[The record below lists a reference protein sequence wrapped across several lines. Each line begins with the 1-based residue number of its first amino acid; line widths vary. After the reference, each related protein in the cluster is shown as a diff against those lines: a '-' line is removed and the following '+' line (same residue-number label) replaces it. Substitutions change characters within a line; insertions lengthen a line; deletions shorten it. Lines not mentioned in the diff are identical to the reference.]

1 MVALS
6 TYGWDRVWEMS
17 YIASI
22 FWMYLSFGGGRY
34 FLRFFLFGFKAL
46 YVPEGKEVYILVANN
61 QTAQTVFI
69 YTYVRV
75 QLIACL
81 SRLSNL
87 CQKGQICYFKE

>member
-1 MVALS
+1 MTGNRRRMGDIALAK
-6 TYGWDRVWEMS
+6 YAIWRPF
-17 YIASI
+17 
-22 FWMYLSFGGGRY
+22 FWIYLSFGGENY
-34 FLRFFLFGFKAL
+34 FL
-46 YVPEGKEVYILVANN
+46 YCLVANN